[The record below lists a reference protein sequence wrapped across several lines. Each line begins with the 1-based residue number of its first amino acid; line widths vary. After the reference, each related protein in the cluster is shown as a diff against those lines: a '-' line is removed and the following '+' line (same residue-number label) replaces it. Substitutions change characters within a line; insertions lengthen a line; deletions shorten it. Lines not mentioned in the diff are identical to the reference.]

1 MPQKRPSLLLIF
13 FLVVLFPFLFSQ
25 VMVVSLGKLHLSPSA
40 ALTLAISIFLGGLIN
55 IPVNLTVL
63 ADGVVLQPLDAFGRP
78 RAFPA
83 IMRVRQEAVIAV
95 NLGGCLIPTGIALY
109 ELALLGLQGPHMLWV
124 AAYVTIA
131 NTIACYFIAKPIPNV
146 GIVMPG
152 FIPPLV
158 AVSLALIFA
167 PSAAAPVAFIAGVLG
182 PLIGADF
189 LHLPDVQ
196 KHNTGV
202 ASIGGA
208 GTFDGIVLSGI
219 VAAYLA

>member
-13 FLVVLFPFLFSQ
+13 LLVVLFPFIFSQ
-25 VMVVSLGKLHLSPSA
+25 VMVVSLAKLHLSPSA
-40 ALTLAISIFLGGLIN
+40 ALFLAMGIFLGGFVN
-55 IPVNLTVL
+55 IPLRRKVRHE
-63 ADGVVLQPLDAFGRP
+63 GVVLQPLDAFGRP
-78 RAFPA
+78 RAWPA
-83 IMRVRQEAVIAV
+83 MLRMRQESVIAV
-95 NLGGCLIPTGIALY
+95 NVGGCLIPTGIALY
-109 ELALLGLQGPHMLWV
+109 ELALLSMQGPQMLWV

-131 NTIACYFIAKPIPNV
+131 NTIACFFIAKPIPNV

-152 FIPPLV
+152 FVPPLI

-167 PSAAAPVAFIAGVLG
+167 PTAAAPVAFISGVLG

-189 LHLPDVQ
+189 MHLSDVQ
-196 KHNTGV
+196 RRSVGIS
-202 ASIGGA
+202 SIGGA